1 MTKTKAAVQ
10 GGMSSEAF
18 RTLEY
23 SNFEFVSSFGLFYK
37 IRRASDFSLRK
48 RRGPRKSLEPLHIL
62 RF

>member
-23 SNFEFVSSFGLFYK
+23 SNFEFVSSFGF
-37 IRRASDFSLRK
+37 RASDFSLRK

>member
-23 SNFEFVSSFGLFYK
+23 SNFGFVSDFML
-37 IRRASDFSLRK
+37 RASDFSLRK
-48 RRGPRKSLEPLHIL
+48 KRGPRKSLEPLHVL